1 MKINFPDRRTFSR
14 QNSTDQQH
22 QYELNLAG
30 KIQRSLLPPTNQL
43 LEGFELAGRTISCSE
58 VGGDYFD
65 YLYGDD
71 VSGDN
76 LKVIV
81 GDVSG
86 HGMDAAL
93 LMSSARSY
101 IHARAAV
108 KEEKPSEI
116 VSALN
121 KHFAADVEGTGH
133 FMTMF
138 YLDLNIQS
146 GKVRWVRAGHDPA
159 TVYDP
164 VKERV
169 FDLKGSGIP
178 IGVDDSHTYKEYQ
191 SEKLAAG
198 TVVALGT
205 DGVWE
210 ARNIRGDF
218 FGKDR
223 FKRLLK
229 DYAGFSAKTIVEG
242 IFTGLQQFCYNCPLA
257 DDVTVV
263 VLKKTD

>member
-1 MKINFPDRRTFSR
+1 MNQNYPDRRKFSR
-14 QNSTDQQH
+14 QNTTNQQQ
-22 QYELNLAG
+22 QYELNQAG
-30 KIQRSLLPPTNQL
+30 KIQRSLLPPANQSL
-43 LEGFELAGRTISCSE
+43 KGFELAGRTISCSE

-71 VSGDN
+71 ISGDS
-76 LKVIV
+76 LRVIV
-81 GDVSG
+81 GDVAG

-108 KEEKPSEI
+108 KYEKPSEI

-121 KHFAADVEGTGH
+121 KHFTADVKGTGH

-138 YLDLNIQS
+138 YLDFNMQS
-146 GKVRWVRAGHDPA
+146 GRAQWVRAGHDPA
-159 TVYDP
+159 VVYDP
-164 VKERV
+164 VHDNL

-178 IGVDDSHTYKEYQ
+178 IGVDDNHNYKNYQ

-198 TVVALGT
+198 TVVGLGT

-210 ARNIRGDF
+210 ARNIQGEL
-218 FGKDR
+218 FGKER

-229 DYAGFSAKTIVEG
+229 ENAGFSAKTIVDG
-242 IFTGLQQFCYNCPLA
+242 VLTGLQQFCYDTPLA

-263 VLKKTD
+263 VLKKTE